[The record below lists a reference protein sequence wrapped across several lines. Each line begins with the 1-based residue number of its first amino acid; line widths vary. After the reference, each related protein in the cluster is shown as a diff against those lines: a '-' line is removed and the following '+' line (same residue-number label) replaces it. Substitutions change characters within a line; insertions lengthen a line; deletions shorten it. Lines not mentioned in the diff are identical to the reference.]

1 MNEETNRNT
10 QPPRV
15 TTQAQ
20 PEKPRRKKKAPP
32 IDFNALDEN
41 DHKLIRSI
49 ATTGARVA
57 GRQQKRHEGQLKAM
71 KDTLGEI
78 FANAD
83 VADPRFIEV
92 LFEGLLVNATTA
104 NAKKIASHAMCPS
117 ELARTYKPEA

>member
-1 MNEETNRNT
+1 MK
-10 QPPRV
+10 V
-15 TTQAQ
+15 TL
-20 PEKPRRKKKAPP
+20 E
-32 IDFNALDEN
+32 
-41 DHKLIRSI
+41 
-49 ATTGARVA
+49 
-57 GRQQKRHEGQLKAM
+57 
-71 KDTLGEI
+71 EI